1 MRWSRLSSLFRRLL
15 DLVVD
20 PRLTEILVEVADIVV
35 GAGEA
40 CPLRLGIRVGAAAF
54 ARLVLDAPTSLRLLA
69 AVAGTGVGLGFR
81 GRLCSLPAAVA
92 GIGVG
97 LGFRGRLCS
106 LPGSRTLAVVA
117 LRTGLGRGLARLA
130 VVVLRTGP
138 GRGLT
143 RLAVL
148 VPRPGPSPGFA
159 RLDSIAPIHAVGW
172 ASVGVD
178 GHGAWRPEKKGEGEE
193 ECCGGAGICGC
204 RCERHCGK
212 YQGGST
218 GRAHKKPPLGHGRI
232 HVSKEGM
239 PENGLDRCDGYHE
252 MVDFLPEF

>member
-1 MRWSRLSSLFRRLL
+1 MRWSRLLSLFRRLL

-92 GIGVG
+92 SIGVG

-106 LPGSRTLAVVA
+106 LPGSRTLAVLA
-117 LRTGLGRGLARLA
+117 LRTGLGRGLA
-130 VVVLRTGP
+130 
-138 GRGLT
+138 

-212 YQGGST
+212 Y
-218 GRAHKKPPLGHGRI
+218 
-232 HVSKEGM
+232 
-239 PENGLDRCDGYHE
+239 
-252 MVDFLPEF
+252 